1 MLLIVRMKYH
11 QNPTAVF
18 NREFFVSKLV
28 LLVLISIA
36 LFFSNFLFGINKA
49 KASQA
54 ASVSGDFRYS
64 FNSPGT
70 LLETGS
76 MGESSSPYFWVNS
89 GAKLVIGKEGSGGT
103 VSGKLPI
110 SDPFRV
116 LYSSN
121 NALDTESGYHPQNIF
136 RLLTRSIWGDLEQE
150 LTFRITNQNLADSPN
165 REGHNG
171 ILLMSRYSDQYNLYY
186 AGIRNDGEAII
197 KKKVNGSYYT
207 LASVQIFGVKGQ
219 YDRTTTPS
227 LLPKMKWM
235 RMKVQ
240 VTDQKDGSVKIRL
253 LLDRENDGSFVSIL
267 SAVDQGVGGEP
278 LHKAGYA
285 GIRTDFMDVEFD
297 NYRVSNY

>member
-1 MLLIVRMKYH
+1 
-11 QNPTAVF
+11 
-18 NREFFVSKLV
+18 
-28 LLVLISIA
+28 
-36 LFFSNFLFGINKA
+36 
-49 KASQA
+49 
-54 ASVSGDFRYS
+54 
-64 FNSPGT
+64 
-70 LLETGS
+70 
-76 MGESSSPYFWVNS
+76 
-89 GAKLVIGKEGSGGT
+89 
-103 VSGKLPI
+103 
-110 SDPFRV
+110 
-116 LYSSN
+116 
-121 NALDTESGYHPQNIF
+121 
-136 RLLTRSIWGDLEQE
+136 
-150 LTFRITNQNLADSPN
+150 
-165 REGHNG
+165 
-171 ILLMSRYSDQYNLYY
+171 MSRYSDQYNLYY